1 MKAKTMPNRVF
12 GQASTPLIL
21 VVDDAPEQRMIIER
35 FLSTEG
41 YRVATAGG
49 GQMGLQLYEEL
60 HPDLVILDLRMPDI
74 DGITVCRRIK
84 QLPGGAETPIFMLT
98 AAFEEE
104 AVDQAYAAGITDY
117 ITKPVSLS
125 VLRQRMRQTLQ
136 AQQSSRLAKLLMR
149 GIAATTSGLSITD
162 ATMPDNPIVYV
173 NQAFEHLTGYT
184 AAEVIGRNCRFLQG
198 AGTDPKV
205 VKLLREA
212 IQQHESVRVELLNY
226 RKNGTP
232 FWNELSI
239 SPVYDEIGRLTHY
252 VGVQTDSTERRRVQ
266 DVLRQA
272 KLEWETTVD
281 TVAELIL
288 LTNAAGKIVRCNRT
302 AAVRL
307 GVDVRQVVGKPIYPL
322 LFSQGEIDTQF
333 QSGNA
338 ETVYLAELDGWF
350 TVTRYALR
358 RSGEMYGIV
367 YSLTDI
373 TQRMQAEKQVAQAER
388 LAALG
393 RLAAVL
399 AHEINNP
406 LQAIQIQLDLV
417 MDYPLSA
424 EDRERYLQ
432 RTRKEIERLS
442 EMTQRVLNFARPA
455 RQPRHAISISDLIR
469 QTLALVNKQIQ
480 VSKLRLSTELVEV
493 APVVVAPDQITQV
506 FLNLILNAIEA
517 TPPGGQIAVKV
528 QEGSDGVMVDFIN
541 DGAPIASH
549 HLPRIFDPFFT
560 TKEQGGGMGLSISHS
575 IVTDHGGKLSADNIP
590 HGGGVCF
597 TVWLP
602 RQS

>member
-1 MKAKTMPNRVF
+1 MPNRVL
-12 GQASTPLIL
+12 GHMAAPLIL
-21 VVDDAPEQRMIIER
+21 VVDDAPEQRLIIER
-35 FLSTEG
+35 FLMVEG

-49 GQMGLQLYEEL
+49 GLIGLKMYEEL
-60 HPDLVILDLRMPDI
+60 HPDLVILDLRMPDV

-84 QLPGGAETPIFMLT
+84 QKPGGVETPIFMLT

-125 VLRQRMRQTLQ
+125 VLRQRVRQTLQ
-136 AQQSSRLAKLLMR
+136 AQQSSRLAELLMR

-162 ATMPDNPIVYV
+162 ARATDNPIVYV
-173 NQAFEHLTGYT
+173 NPAFEHITGYS
-184 AAEVIGRNCRFLQG
+184 AADVMGQNCRFLQG
-198 AGTDPKV
+198 QGTDPLMV
-205 VKLLREA
+205 QA
-212 IQQHESVRVELLNY
+212 IRDGIRQQDAVQVELINY
-226 RKNGTP
+226 RKDGTP

-239 SPVYDEIGRLTHY
+239 SPIYDEFGRLTHY
-252 VGVQTDSTERRRVQ
+252 VGVQNDITERRRVQ
-266 DVLRQA
+266 DALRHA

-281 TVAELIL
+281 TVAELIF
-288 LTNAAGKIVRCNRT
+288 LTNTAGKIVRCNRT
-302 AAVRL
+302 AAGRL
-307 GVDVRQVVGKPIYPL
+307 GLDVRKVIGKAIQPL
-322 LFSQGEIDTQF
+322 LFSQNEISPTF
-333 QSGNA
+333 QSGEA
-338 ETVYLAELDGWF
+338 ETVYLMALDGWF
-350 TVTRYALR
+350 TVTRYTLHRVGDA
-358 RSGEMYGIV
+358 YGVV

-373 TQRMQAEKQVAQAER
+373 TQRMQAERQVAQAER

-424 EDRERYLQ
+424 EDRERYLE
-432 RTRKEIERLS
+432 RTRQEIARLS

-455 RQPRHAISISDLIR
+455 RQPRHACSITDLVR

-480 VSKLRLSTELVEV
+480 ISKLRLTSNLLDVGAVV
-493 APVVVAPDQITQV
+493 AAPDQITQV

-517 TPPGGQIAVKV
+517 TPQGGQIQVVV
-528 QEGSDGVMVDFIN
+528 QEAHGGIVVEFTN
-541 DGAPIASH
+541 EGPPIASH
-549 HLPRIFDPFFT
+549 HLPHIFDPFFT

-575 IVTDHGGKLSADNIP
+575 IVTDHHGTLSAENLAS
-590 HGGGVCF
+590 GRGVCF

-602 RQS
+602 YPVS

>member
-1 MKAKTMPNRVF
+1 MPNRVF
-12 GQASTPLIL
+12 GHTAAPLIL
-21 VVDDAPEQRMIIER
+21 VVDDAPEQRLIIER
-35 FLSTEG
+35 FLAVEG

-49 GQMGLQLYEEL
+49 GLMGLKMYGEL
-60 HPDLVILDLRMPDI
+60 QPDLVILDLRMPDI

-84 QLPGGAETPIFMLT
+84 QQPGGVETPIFMLT

-125 VLRQRMRQTLQ
+125 VLRQRVRQTLQ
-136 AQQSSRLAKLLMR
+136 AQESSRLAQLLMR

-162 ATMPDNPIVYV
+162 ARIADNPIVYV
-173 NQAFEHLTGYT
+173 NPAFEHLTGYT
-184 AAEVIGRNCRFLQG
+184 AAEVMGRNCRFLQG
-198 AGTDPKV
+198 ASTDPAMV
-205 VKLLREA
+205 QAIRDGIRGQEA
-212 IQQHESVRVELLNY
+212 TRVELVNY
-226 RKNGTP
+226 RKDGTP

-239 SPVYDEIGRLTHY
+239 SPIYDEIGRLTHF
-252 VGVQTDSTERRRVQ
+252 VGVQNDITERRRVQ
-266 DVLRQA
+266 DALRHA

-281 TVAELIL
+281 TVAELIF
-288 LTNAAGKIVRCNRT
+288 LTNPAGKIVRCNRT

-307 GVDVRQVVGKPIYPL
+307 GKDIRKLVGKAIQPL
-322 LFSQGEIDTQF
+322 LFAQNEISPNF
-333 QSGNA
+333 QSGEA
-338 ETVYLAELDGWF
+338 ETVYLASLEAWC
-350 TVTRYALR
+350 TVTRYDLR
-358 RSGEMYGIV
+358 REGNTYGVV

-373 TQRMQAEKQVAQAER
+373 THRLQAERQVAQAER

-424 EDRERYLQ
+424 EDRERYLE
-432 RTRKEIERLS
+432 RTRKEISRLS

-455 RQPRHAISISDLIR
+455 RQPRHASSISDLIR

-480 VSKLRLSTELVEV
+480 VSKLKLTSDVADV
-493 APVVVAPDQITQV
+493 APIVVAPDQMTQV

-517 TPPGGQIAVKV
+517 TPAGGQIQVSV
-528 QEGSDGVMVDFIN
+528 RDEHHGVTVEFMNEGP
-541 DGAPIASH
+541 PIASH
-549 HLPRIFDPFFT
+549 HLPHIFDPFFT

-575 IVTDHGGKLSADNIP
+575 IVTDHKGTLSAENLP
-590 HGGGVCF
+590 YGSGVCF

-602 RQS
+602 RHSL

>member
-1 MKAKTMPNRVF
+1 MPNRVF
-12 GQASTPLIL
+12 GQANSPLIL

-35 FLSTEG
+35 FLSIEG
-41 YRVATAGG
+41 YRVATAEN
-49 GQMGLQLYEEL
+49 GQQGLALYKEL

-74 DGITVCRRIK
+74 DGITVCRCIK
-84 QLPGGAETPIFMLT
+84 QLPGGEETPIFMLT
-98 AAFEEE
+98 ATFDEE
-104 AVDQAYAAGITDY
+104 AVDQAYEAGITDY

-125 VLRQRMRQTLQ
+125 VLRQRVRHTIQG
-136 AQQSSRLAKLLMR
+136 QQSSRLARLLMR

-162 ATMPDNPIVYV
+162 ATTPDHPIVYV
-173 NQAFEHLTGYT
+173 NQAFEHITGYK
-184 AAEVIGRNCRFLQG
+184 AAEVMGRNCRFLQG
-198 AGTDPKV
+198 ENTDPRATRV
-205 VKLLREA
+205 LREG
-212 IQQHESVRVELLNY
+212 IRNQESVQVEILNY

-232 FWNELSI
+232 FWNELSV

-252 VGVQTDSTERRRVQ
+252 VGVQTDITERRRVQ

-307 GVDVRQVVGKPIYPL
+307 GVDVRHVIGKPIYPL
-322 LFSQGEIDTQF
+322 LFPQGEISPDF
-333 QSGNA
+333 KSGAA
-338 ETVYLAELDGWF
+338 ETLYLEQLEGWF

-358 RSGEMYGIV
+358 RGGETYAIV

-417 MDYPLSA
+417 IDYPLSN
-424 EDRERYLQ
+424 EDRDRYLL

-455 RQPRHAISISDLIR
+455 RQPRHASSIPDLIR

-480 VSKLRLSTELVEV
+480 VSKLRLSAELAES
-493 APVVVAPDQITQV
+493 APIVVAPDQMTQV

-517 TPPGGQIAVKV
+517 TPPGGEICVRA
-528 QEGSDGVMVDFIN
+528 GDSHDGVQVQFIN
-541 DGAPIASH
+541 EGTPIASH

-575 IVTDHGGKLSADNIP
+575 IVTDHGGTLSAENIP

-597 TVWLP
+597 SVWLP
-602 RQS
+602 RHF

>member
-1 MKAKTMPNRVF
+1 MPNRVF
-12 GQASTPLIL
+12 RQAATPLIL
-21 VVDDAPEQRMIIER
+21 VVDDAPEQRLIIER
-35 FLSTEG
+35 FLGVEG
-41 YRVATAGG
+41 YRVATADGG
-49 GQMGLQLYEEL
+49 RMGLRLYEEV
-60 HPDLVILDLRMPDI
+60 HPDLVILDLRMPDL
-74 DGITVCRRIK
+74 DGITVCQHIK
-84 QLPGGAETPIFMLT
+84 QLPGGEETPIFMLT

-125 VLRQRMRQTLQ
+125 VLRQRVRQTLQ
-136 AQQSSRLAKLLMR
+136 AQQSSRLARLLMR

-162 ATMPDNPIVYV
+162 AHQPDNPVVYV
-173 NQAFEHLTGYT
+173 NPAFEQITGYT
-184 AAEVIGRNCRFLQG
+184 ASEVIGRNCRFLQG
-198 AGTDPKV
+198 AGTDPKSIKV
-205 VKLLREA
+205 LREA
-212 IQQHESVRVELLNY
+212 IQYQEAVRVELLNY

-252 VGVQTDSTERRRVQ
+252 VGVQTDITERRRVQ

-281 TVAELIL
+281 TVAELIF
-288 LTNAAGKIVRCNRT
+288 LTNATGKIVRCNRT
-302 AAVRL
+302 AAARL
-307 GVDVRQVVGKPIYPL
+307 NLDVRQLVGKAIQPL
-322 LFSQGEIDTQF
+322 LFSQGEIATPF
-333 QSGNA
+333 QSGEA
-338 ETVYLAELDGWF
+338 ETVYLKQLEGWF

-373 TQRMQAEKQVAQAER
+373 TQRMQAERQVAQAER

-417 MDYPLSA
+417 LDYPLSP

-455 RQPRHAISISDLIR
+455 RQPRHPSSIPDLVR

-480 VSKLRLSTELVEV
+480 VSKLRLTADLAEA
-493 APVVVAPDQITQV
+493 APVVVAPDQMTQV

-517 TPPGGQIAVKV
+517 TPAGGHIGVRV
-528 QEGSDGVMVDFIN
+528 HEGNDGITVEFIN
-541 DGAPIASH
+541 DGTPIASH
-549 HLPRIFDPFFT
+549 HLPHIFDPFFT
-560 TKEQGGGMGLSISHS
+560 TKEHGGGMGLSISHS
-575 IVTDHGGKLSADNIP
+575 IVTDHLGTLSAENLP

-602 RQS
+602 RQP

>member
-1 MKAKTMPNRVF
+1 MPNRVF
-12 GQASTPLIL
+12 PQAATALIL
-21 VVDDAPEQRMIIER
+21 VVDDAPEQRLIIER
-35 FLSTEG
+35 FLSVEG
-41 YRVATAGG
+41 YRVATADGG
-49 GQMGLQLYEEL
+49 RMGLRLYEEV
-60 HPDLVILDLRMPDI
+60 HPDLVILDLRMPDM
-74 DGITVCRRIK
+74 DGITVCQHIK
-84 QLPGGAETPIFMLT
+84 QLPGGEETPIFMLT

-104 AVDQAYAAGITDY
+104 AVDRAYAAGITDY

-125 VLRQRMRQTLQ
+125 VLRQRVRQTLQ
-136 AQQSSRLAKLLMR
+136 AQQSSRLARLLMR
-149 GIAATTSGLSITD
+149 GIAATSSGLSITD
-162 ATMPDNPIVYV
+162 AHLPDNPMVYV
-173 NQAFEHLTGYT
+173 NPAFEQITGY
-184 AAEVIGRNCRFLQG
+184 AAPEVIGRNCRFLQG
-198 AGTDPKV
+198 SGTDPKSIKV
-205 VKLLREA
+205 LREA
-212 IQQHESVRVELLNY
+212 IQHQEAVRVEILNY

-252 VGVQTDSTERRRVQ
+252 VGVQTDITERRRVQ

-281 TVAELIL
+281 TVAELIF

-302 AAVRL
+302 AATRL
-307 GVDVRQVVGKPIYPL
+307 RTDVRQLVGRAIQPL
-322 LFSQGEIDTQF
+322 LFSEGEIDKAF
-333 QSGNA
+333 QSGAA
-338 ETVYLAELDGWF
+338 ETVFLKQLEGWF

-373 TQRMQAEKQVAQAER
+373 TQRMQAERQVAQAER

-417 MDYPLSA
+417 MDYPLST

-455 RQPRHAISISDLIR
+455 RQPRHPSGIPDLIR

-480 VSKLRLSTELVEV
+480 VSRLRLTAEVAEV
-493 APVVVAPDQITQV
+493 APVVVAPDQMTQV

-517 TPPGGQIAVKV
+517 TPSGGHIGVYVREA
-528 QEGSDGVMVDFIN
+528 GDGIIIEFIN
-541 DGAPIASH
+541 DGPPIASH
-549 HLPRIFDPFFT
+549 HLPHIFDPFFT

-575 IVTDHGGKLSADNIP
+575 IVTDHGGTLSAENVP

-597 TVWLP
+597 SVWLP
-602 RQS
+602 RHLS